1 MALAGS
7 GRIAQSPLSPAGALA
22 HIKSI
27 LADKSDSRL
36 AQIGAG
42 KVFVIR
48 IASALLALI
57 SQILF
62 ARWMGQFQFGIYV
75 YVWTWVL
82 LIGQSLDLGL
92 ATAALRF
99 VPQYRDTKALALLR
113 GFLAGSRVFAVGV
126 AIACAAVCAG
136 LVTLL
141 RPWLDDYTI
150 IPLYIACMTLPA
162 YALANVQDG
171 IARSYDWVGLG
182 IVPTYI
188 ARQLLL
194 TLVMA
199 AAYFGGFPVD
209 ALTALILAGASIWL
223 AALGQLVVLNRRL
236 GTRVTPG
243 PKAYEFRT
251 WLAVAMPILMVE
263 SFYLVLTHTDVLV
276 LQQFRSPSEVAI
288 YFAATKTLALVAF
301 VYFAVAATVTHR
313 FSAYHVAGDREGL
326 ATILR
331 QSVRWTFW
339 PSLAATVVVLAFGKP
354 LLWLF
359 GAQFGDGYH
368 LMFILALGLL
378 ARASIGP
385 VERLL
390 NMLGEQ
396 RICATVYCGAFV
408 INLGLCMAL
417 IPRYGA
423 TGAAIATAIAL
434 CTETALL
441 SFVTRRRLGLHVFI
455 WSSAAH

>member
-1 MALAGS
+1 MVLAGS
-7 GRIAQSPLSPAGALA
+7 GHIAHSPFSFAGALA

-42 KVFVIR
+42 KVFIIR
-48 IASALLALI
+48 VASALLALV

-62 ARWMGQFQFGIYV
+62 ARWMGSYQFGIYV

-113 GFLAGSRVFAVGV
+113 GFIAGSRAFAVGI
-126 AIACAAVCAG
+126 ALACAAVCAG

-150 IPLYIACMTLPA
+150 IPLYLACMTLPA

-194 TLVMA
+194 TVVMA

-209 ALTALILAGASIWL
+209 AVTALILAGASIWL

-236 GTRVTPG
+236 ATHVTG

-313 FSAYHVAGDREGL
+313 FSAYHVAGDREAL

-339 PSLAATVVVLAFGKP
+339 PSLAATVVVLALGKP
-354 LLWLF
+354 LLYLF

-378 ARASIGP
+378 ARAAIGP

-396 RICATVYCGAFV
+396 RVCAAVYCGAFV
-408 INLGLCMAL
+408 INLGLSLVL
-417 IPRYGA
+417 IPKFGA

-434 CTETALL
+434 TVETALL
-441 SFVTRRRLGLHVFI
+441 FYVTRSRLGLHVFI
-455 WSSAAH
+455 WRPAAR

>member
-243 PKAYEFRT
+243 PSAYEFRT

-417 IPRYGA
+417 IPQYGA

-455 WSSAAH
+455 WNSAAH